1 MAYTHEDEVDD
12 NMPRPAP
19 RAKSKPLRS
28 REEEIPP
35 CTPRWQ
41 DQEPEDRR
49 IAEELFQL
57 RAAEQLEIDRLA
69 REYRVATELTAFE
82 DWIRLLR
89 LQEDGMVLYWEKTF
103 DREGDSG
110 KTYRTACVYS
120 DGLWW
125 ASGKST
131 AGRTTDKLIAFW
143 IGQGLTKDD
152 ITATNMGQLLKD
164 LRK

>member
-1 MAYTHEDEVDD
+1 MAYTYEEDEF
-12 NMPRPAP
+12 PP
-19 RAKSKPLRS
+19 RAKSKPRSS
-28 REEEIPP
+28 REEEVPP

-57 RAAEQLEIDRLA
+57 RVIWEGRLEIDRLA

-164 LRK
+164 KK